1 MLEGI
6 CTVLGL
12 IQGVLV
18 AFNKRS
24 NWIFYLLQMAG
35 LFVFSLMNRL
45 YGDMV
50 NDAVY
55 FIIGIV
61 GLIRWGQEKHSR
73 ITSAGAKE
81 RLIYSAL
88 IVAATGILFAF
99 LRTTDDPLPLL
110 DAFTTVSS
118 FAATYYMMM
127 KKLDAWILWFI
138 NDIFYIAEYFM
149 LPDKAI
155 LLGILNIVWTA
166 LAVYSFF
173 RWRGIM
179 MKEKV
184 TE

>member
-1 MLEGI
+1 MLEGM

-18 AFNKRS
+18 ACNKRS

-35 LFVFSLMNRL
+35 LFIFSLVNRL
-45 YGDMV
+45 YGDMI

-55 FIIGIV
+55 LVIGTV

-73 ITSAGAKE
+73 ITAAGTKE
-81 RLIYSAL
+81 RLVYAAL
-88 IVAATGILFAF
+88 IAAATGVLYVF
-99 LRTTDDPLPLL
+99 LRATDDPLPLL

-138 NDIFYIAEYFM
+138 NDIFYVAEYFL
-149 LPDKAI
+149 LPDQAI
-155 LLGILNIVWTA
+155 LLAVLNIIWTA
-166 LAVYSFF
+166 LAVYSYI
-173 RWRGIM
+173 RWRSIM
-179 MKEKV
+179 KREEV
-184 TE
+184 